1 MLLYDTLLCL
11 KALVSSAD
19 SKQVYCLIDFSW
31 YLLQSRHN
39 YKRHSILESSKWLMS
54 MVLENIRESNSS
66 ILSILLGQAFI
77 FAERPLRAKCVMVT
91 ILVRFG
97 NTKQKKTFAATFQFT
112 IKRNAQSQ
120 YTHTH
125 TIYEWTRSFDG
136 YSLYQLPR
144 ILPNYQEEKEP
155 ESWPKM

>member
-120 YTHTH
+120 YTHTQSMNGLEALMVIRC
-125 TIYEWTRSFDG
+125 TNCPVY
-136 YSLYQLPR
+136 YR
-144 ILPNYQEEKEP
+144 ITKKRKSQKVGRRC
-155 ESWPKM
+155 S